1 MGTELQSSGR
11 HFALGRGEI
20 ASEVFLLFSWIQEA
34 RIDPKKFS
42 RQQQV
47 IQGEDEGAE
56 RGTFNRQVAVWR
68 GRGYFT
74 EHGGVGQCSL
84 RKSGSSSG

>member
-1 MGTELQSSGR
+1 MGTELQFSGR
-11 HFALGRGEI
+11 HFALGRGET
-20 ASEVFLLFSWIQEA
+20 AEAFLLFSWSQEA

-56 RGTFNRQVAVWR
+56 RGTFSRQVAVWR
-68 GRGYFT
+68 GRGCFT
-74 EHGGVGQCSL
+74 EHGGVGQ
-84 RKSGSSSG
+84 